1 MQLDPAVCYRAV
13 RSRDAR
19 FDGRFFTGVRTTGI
33 YCRPVCPAPLPR
45 RENCVF
51 LPCAAA
57 AQEAGFRPC
66 LRCRPETSPGTP
78 AWLGSSATV
87 SRGLKL
93 IEAGALDESG
103 TEALAA
109 RLGVGDR
116 HLRRLFAQHLGAS
129 PHAVAATRRT
139 LFAKQLIDQTPLPMA
154 EIAFAAGF
162 SSVRR
167 FNDAMRAAYGR
178 PPRALRRAPRA
189 DAAVRASSLELRL
202 AYRPPYAWNDL
213 LDFLAA
219 RAIPGVE
226 CVSEGRYR
234 RSFRLGESVGWL
246 EVRHLDASHQLAVA
260 FEATG
265 PLRLIDLAPRLRA
278 LFDLGADPGQI
289 AAQLADDAVLRA
301 ALRAAPGVRVP
312 GALDGFELAVRAILG
327 QQVSVAAATRLAGRL
342 VSHFGVEL
350 PAACRPAECAGAPTH
365 EFPGAEQ
372 LAVADIGVI
381 GMPAARAGAIRA
393 LSAAV
398 AAGRLRLDPGS
409 DPAEVRAG
417 LLALP
422 GVGEW
427 TAAYIAMR
435 ALREPD
441 AFPAGDLGLQ
451 RAIGLAASDLAAR
464 AETWRPW
471 RAYAAM
477 LLWQHPPRKA
487 VAAAPRN
494 RRVKLRPN
502 RSVGAS
508 NDQGRN
514 RGSRLRGGRARTG
527 LRG

>member
-1 MQLDPAVCYRAV
+1 MQLDPAVCYRAL

-19 FDGRFFTGVRTTGI
+19 FDGRFFTAVRTTGI
-33 YCRPVCPAPLPR
+33 YGRPVGPAPTPR
-45 RENCVF
+45 RENCLF

-57 AQEAGFRPC
+57 AQESGFRPC

-78 AWLGSSATV
+78 AWRGSSASV

-93 IEAGALDESG
+93 IEAGALDEAG

-167 FNDAMRAAYGR
+167 FNDAMRAAFGR
-178 PPRALRRAPRA
+178 PPRALRRMPGSGRAAP
-189 DAAVRASSLELRL
+189 ASLPELRL
-202 AYRPPYAWNDL
+202 RYRPPYAWDDL
-213 LDFLAA
+213 LGFLAA

-226 CVSEGRYR
+226 CVSDGSYR

-246 EVRHLDASHQLAVA
+246 EVRHLEASYQLGVR
-260 FEATG
+260 FRATG
-265 PLRLIDLAPRLRA
+265 ALRLIDLAPRLRA
-278 LFDLGADPGQI
+278 LFDLGADPCEIAGQ
-289 AAQLADDAVLRA
+289 LGDDA
-301 ALRAAPGVRVP
+301 ALRGALHAAPGVRVP
-312 GALDGFELAVRAILG
+312 GAFDGFALGDRAILG

-342 VSHFGVEL
+342 VEHFGRKL
-350 PAACRPAECAGAPTH
+350 PATCLPPEGAGFPTH
-365 EFPGAEQ
+365 EFPSAER
-372 LAVADIGVI
+372 LADADIGVI
-381 GMPAARAGAIRA
+381 GLPAARAGAIRA
-393 LSAAV
+393 LSSAV
-398 AAGRLRLDPGS
+398 AQGHLQLEPGS
-409 DPAEVRAG
+409 DPIETRAG
-417 LLALP
+417 LLALS

-441 AFPAGDLGLQ
+441 AFPAGDLGLR
-451 RAIGLAASDLAAR
+451 RALGLAPAELASR

-477 LLWQHPPRKA
+477 LLWQHPRSEA
-487 VAAAPRN
+487 SAAAPSG
-494 RRVKLRPN
+494 RRGKLRPN

-508 NDQGRN
+508 NAQGRN
-514 RGSRLRGGRARTG
+514 RGSRMRARGAHSG